1 MTKVLFAGLSLAASL
16 LATSSIAAPGRL
28 PGGVL
33 PLSYDIMVEPDA
45 TKLTFTGI
53 ETIAIQVTKSTRT
66 ITLNA
71 AEIAISSVKL
81 NGTIA
86 ATVNIDDKA
95 QTATFTFATPIK
107 AGKHSLSLSYSGKI
121 YQSATGMFAIDY
133 DNIDGSKD
141 RMLATQFEA
150 PDARRFAPMWDEP
163 GIKTP
168 FTLTAV
174 SPAGQ
179 TAFSNMPVAS
189 KTTNAA
195 GKTVWKFQSTP
206 KMSSYLLYLGMG
218 NVERK
223 TTMVGNTEIGVITRK
238 GVVDQGDY
246 ALASAKTLLTY
257 YNDYFGTPYPLP
269 KMDMIAGPGS
279 SQFFGAMENWG
290 AIFYFESRLIIDPKF
305 ATEDQKQGIF
315 NVVAHEMAHQWFGDL
330 VTMSWWDDLWLNE
343 GFASWMAS
351 KASDDLNPEWKSLTQ
366 SIAFDRQGA
375 MSRDARVT
383 THPIIQ
389 KISTPDEISQAFDD
403 ITYRKGEAVIRMLE
417 GSVGA
422 DAFRTGVRSY
432 MAKYKYSNT
441 VTDDLWAEVAKAS
454 GMPVKPMMDS
464 FTTQGGVPMIKATI
478 SPSSDGGEAVTLTQG
493 RFGLDAG
500 SKGAQTWLVPV
511 KLRRIG
517 NPDNNVTTVMASGAL
532 PKTTTMGGPGGA
544 TIVNDGQSAYFR
556 TLYDDAHFAKL
567 KSAFADLG
575 IDNQVGLI
583 ADSYGLANSG
593 DASIDR
599 YLGLIDGVPTDASP
613 LVWNVIANQLGG
625 IDVMLSDAPQQAAFR
640 TKARALLAPVFAK
653 VGWTAKPGEPS
664 LTALLREA
672 IIPTLGKFDDAAM
685 TAQATTYAQASF
697 SDPKSVPGSIRL
709 PALSIFGYTADAARW
724 DMLHEKARTENSP
737 VAKLLYY
744 RILGA
749 VRDPALAAKALAL
762 TLTDEIP
769 VPMRGNVIAAVA
781 GQHPAMAFDW
791 AVANETKVNA
801 MLESSTRSAFIVA
814 LPTGSGDPAVA
825 ARVTAY
831 AAKTLPVTSRK
842 PAETTVAVI
851 NYRAGLRARQAAAIG
866 MWAGAK

>member
-1 MTKVLFAGLSLAASL
+1 MSKMLFGGLSLAASL
-16 LATSSIAAPGRL
+16 LATSAFAAPGRL
-28 PGGVL
+28 PTDVL
-33 PLSYDIMVEPDA
+33 PLSYDITVEPDA
-45 TKLTFTGI
+45 AKLTFTGS
-53 ETIAIQVTKSTRT
+53 ETIAIQVTKPTKT

-71 AEIAISSVKL
+71 AEIAISNVKL

-86 ATVNIDDKA
+86 ATVTSDDKA
-95 QTATFTFATPIK
+95 QTATFTFAAPVK
-107 AGKHSLSLSYSGKI
+107 VGKHSLSLNYSGKI
-121 YQSATGMFAIDY
+121 YQSATGLFAIDY
-133 DNIDGSKD
+133 DNVDGTKD

-168 FTLTAV
+168 FKLTAI
-174 SPAGQ
+174 SPPGQ

-189 KTTNAA
+189 KSLLYGSRTKWTFA
-195 GKTVWKFQSTP
+195 QTP
-206 KMSSYLLYLGMG
+206 KMSSYLLFLGMG

-223 TTMVGNTEIGVITRK
+223 TAMVGKTEIGVITRK

-246 ALASAKTLLTY
+246 ALASATKLLTY

-290 AIFYFESRLIIDPKF
+290 AIFYFERILLIDPKL
-305 ATEDQKQGIF
+305 ATESQRQDIF
-315 NVVAHEMAHQWFGDL
+315 GVVAHEMAHQWFGDL
-330 VTMSWWDDLWLNE
+330 VTMTWWDDLWLNE

-351 KASDDLNPEWKSLTQ
+351 KAADDLNPEWNSLTQ
-366 SIAFDRQGA
+366 SVAFDRQGA

-389 KISTPDEISQAFDD
+389 SISTPDEISQAFDD

-432 MAKYKYSNT
+432 MKKYAYNNT
-441 VTDDLWAEVAKAS
+441 VTDDLWAEIATAS
-454 GMPVKPMMDS
+454 GTPVKPMMDS
-464 FTTQGGVPMIKATI
+464 FTKQGGVPLIRVGEPACN
-478 SPSSDGGEAVTLTQG
+478 DGLTSMELSQA

-500 SKGAQTWLVPV
+500 SKAAQTWLVPV
-511 KLRRIG
+511 RIG
-517 NPDNNVTTVMASGAL
+517 DNRLRVAPTNVTVT
-532 PKTTTMGGPGGA
+532 GA
-544 TIVNDGQSAYFR
+544 TPKVVTVPGCGLPIVNFGQSAYHR
-556 TLYDDAHFAKL
+556 TLYAPGHLEKL
-567 KSAFADLG
+567 RSAFATLG
-575 IDNQVGLI
+575 VDDQIGLV

-599 YLGLIDGVPTDASP
+599 YLALIDGVSPDASP
-613 LVWNVIANQLGG
+613 LVWSVIAGQMSG
-625 IDVMLSDAPQQAAFR
+625 IDRMLTDAPQQAAFR

-653 VGWTAKPGEPS
+653 VGWTAKPDESS
-664 LTALLREA
+664 LTALLRES
-672 IIPTLGKFDDAAM
+672 IIPTLGSFDDAAM
-685 TAQATTYAQASF
+685 TAQAATYAQASF

-709 PALSIFGYTADAARW
+709 PALSIFAYTADAARW

-744 RILGA
+744 RNLGA

-769 VPMRGNVIAAVA
+769 VPMRGNVIGSVA
-781 GQHPAMAFDW
+781 IQHPAMAFDW
-791 AVANETKVNA
+791 AVANADKVNA
-801 MLESSTRSAFIVA
+801 MLETSTRSAFIVS

-831 AAKTLPVTSRK
+831 AAKALPASSRK
-842 PAETTVAVI
+842 PAETAVAVI

-866 MWAGAK
+866 TWAEGK